1 MFVVVVVIVDV
12 SAFVPVIAFATI
24 HLSFLLFVIYVKLGI
39 RIVSLFL
46 LRMFP
51 EVPRVFIF
59 RKIFTPRFPYFLTTL
74 MPFLLTL

>member
-1 MFVVVVVIVDV
+1 MFVVVVTVDV

-46 LRMFP
+46 LGMFP
-51 EVPRVFIF
+51 EIPRVFIF
-59 RKIFTPRFPYFLTTL
+59 GKIFTPRFPYFLTTL
-74 MPFLLTL
+74 MPLFLLIL